1 MSFFSPRHPFFR
13 SIMFRDS
20 LGWGVLR
27 DRIQLERIFGFPR
40 PNPYHHYCYFV
51 SFCPLQ
57 ISDPPSTTITLL
69 NALIK
74 KVTQKKKKK
83 SANMDAN
90 SSARGWWPTCFPT
103 CEASILRRCFHQTLL
118 RDRCW
123 WACPPLSTTFAD
135 HAWDPH
141 PQVISDQPQNI
152 VFSIYIWSLHALSHH
167 WKPASRRDN
176 KFFVHVAVWKNIC

>member
-1 MSFFSPRHPFFR
+1 
-13 SIMFRDS
+13 MFRDS

-83 SANMDAN
+83 IRQHGCKLVCQRLMAN
-90 SSARGWWPTCFPT
+90 
-103 CEASILRRCFHQTLL
+103 LL
-118 RDRCW
+118 SN
-123 WACPPLSTTFAD
+123 L
-135 HAWDPH
+135 
-141 PQVISDQPQNI
+141 
-152 VFSIYIWSLHALSHH
+152 
-167 WKPASRRDN
+167 
-176 KFFVHVAVWKNIC
+176 